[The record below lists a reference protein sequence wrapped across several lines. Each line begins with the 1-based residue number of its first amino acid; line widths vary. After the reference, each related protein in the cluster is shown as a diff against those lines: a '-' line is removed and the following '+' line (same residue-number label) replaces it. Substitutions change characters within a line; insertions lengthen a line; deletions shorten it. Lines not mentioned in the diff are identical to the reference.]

1 MPSNQNKNP
10 QEMMAKTVK
19 RHSND
24 NASAGGLAGLFILF
38 CVCSLFTAFL
48 APVVD
53 KTTETNNAMIGTP
66 GLPMSQER
74 IDTLE
79 TLSDAFAAMAFVILI
94 ALGLNFWVA
103 SIRDQSS

>member
-1 MPSNQNKNP
+1 
-10 QEMMAKTVK
+10 MMARTAK
-19 RHSND
+19 RHNNE

-53 KTTETNNAMIGTP
+53 KTTETNNAMIGSP

-74 IDTLE
+74 VDTLGM
-79 TLSDAFAAMAFVILI
+79 LSDAFAAMAFVILI
-94 ALGLNFWVA
+94 ALGINFWIA
-103 SIRDQSS
+103 AIRDQSSEV

>member
-1 MPSNQNKNP
+1 
-10 QEMMAKTVK
+10 MMAQTVK
-19 RHSND
+19 RHHNED
-24 NASAGGLAGLFILF
+24 ASAGGLAGLFILF

-74 IDTLE
+74 MDTME
-79 TLSDAFAAMAFVILI
+79 MLSDAFAAMAFMILI

-103 SIRDQSS
+103 AIRDQSSEV

>member
-1 MPSNQNKNP
+1 
-10 QEMMAKTVK
+10 VK
-19 RHSND
+19 RHSNED
-24 NASAGGLAGLFILF
+24 ASAGGLAGLFILF
-38 CVCSLFTAFL
+38 CVCSLFISFL

-74 IDTLE
+74 ISTLE

-94 ALGLNFWVA
+94 ALGINFWIA
-103 SIRDQSS
+103 AIRDQSTEV